1 MYMAEEL
8 TFGDTDFDDDEF
20 IEVVKIPLDKMVGMV
35 VNGEISD
42 GKTQSAVLKAAY
54 IRNNRK

>member
-1 MYMAEEL
+1 MAEEL

>member
-20 IEVVKIPLDKMVGMV
+20 IEVVKIPLDKMVRMV